1 MDNMFS
7 QYYQQ
12 TTYKNDYKKSPRGQP
27 TYGDSS
33 PRGGYYSDAPR
44 GDQRHF
50 REAPREHI
58 DRRYEEGPPRQ
69 QIQPGETLFVEPN
82 RSPHH
87 SPRSPRR
94 GYDGFS
100 PAPAGPPIN
109 PRGYQYYDR
118 SREDL
123 PPFNTY
129 AINSTTQHDYGDFSA
144 KTTQK
149 EYGNFTQ
156 KQQIVNDIRARADAE
171 LARRY
176 EKQYDGRP
184 YFDEKDPPSF
194 YRDLPLTDRPG
205 YDMGRRAPKYDDGP
219 LTDRSERNR
228 RPPSLDHR
236 SPPPPPRNAF
246 EDMSRGQMKK
256 ELDRIEL
263 HDGNFKPYSHHNSG
277 GGEEGNAHV
286 ENDVSQKKYNECDM
300 AEIPWQLFMPYH
312 MQNIQPHHDNP
323 RPVAHHQRLYE
334 QPAQRNSQ
342 HSVSPAASNG
352 SKELQMVSGHIA
364 HHKRLYERPPT
375 KPANDDGVKSE
386 VVENK
391 GPGVLSRS
399 IPHHEHR
406 YEDDLMKTSSPRRSQ
421 IMHRK
426 EDVEGAG
433 VGVFLLIRTDYGGYD
448 DVKKAFERCSGE
460 TPERKLLGY
469 ASSDMIDVKEG
480 GNGWKRQSLVSRWNG
495 KNLEQERRGDV
506 DKMMVINW
514 FQGPNQARE
523 WVDRNPEFKHSHLPM
538 PYGNQTSV
546 LPLKYRPSSGYRT
559 FMLMEFNNISK
570 RNMQEL
576 HGYID
581 FMCNELKR
589 YRADVAFIDTAPKT
603 LKSSLFSPSSHIL
616 CHMFC
621 DRKEADRF
629 FNDVI
634 SRSRFKHADVTT
646 MVFQLVDFD

>member
-375 KPANDDGVKSE
+375 K
-386 VVENK
+386 

-421 IMHRK
+421 
-426 EDVEGAG
+426 DVEGAG

>member
-421 IMHRK
+421 
-426 EDVEGAG
+426 DVEGAG